1 MARLAAFLL
10 LLLAAF
16 PAAAQIVSERGA
28 PGSVPLIQEGRP
40 VPILVDPA
48 DDPAVQRAARD
59 LASDFGRVSG
69 TDARLLAMPEQPAQA
84 LVIAGTI
91 GRSPIIDRLVKA
103 GKLDVAGVSGRWEAY
118 VLQVVDRPLPGT
130 ARALVIAGA
139 DRRGT
144 VFGIYDLSQGI
155 GVSPWYW
162 WADAAPRRH
171 TRLYAAPGR
180 TVQAP
185 AVKYRGLFLNDEEP
199 ALGGWARK
207 TFGGLNHKFY
217 ARVFELILRQRGNLL
232 WPAMWGKSFFEDDPE
247 NARLANEMGV
257 IVSTSHH
264 EPLMRAQQDWH
275 THQGGAWDYT
285 KNGERLRAFW
295 REGVARTNAMDRLVT
310 IGMRGD
316 GDQPMTQGTATK
328 LLETIVADQRR
339 IIAEATGRPAADTPQ
354 VWALYKEVQDYYD
367 AGMRVPDD
375 VTLLFSDDNWGNIR
389 RLPDP
394 GQARA
399 GGTGVYYHF
408 DYVGDPRNYKWI
420 DTVQLGRVAEQM
432 RLAYDHGARQL
443 WIANVGD
450 LKPLELPTGFFLDY
464 AWNPDAWP
472 VERIS
477 DYASDWSARQFGP
490 EHAREIGAV
499 LTRYGDL
506 AARRKPE
513 LLAPET
519 YGLDEWERVSAEWQ
533 ALADEARRIGRLLP
547 ARDRDAYLELVLH
560 KVLAFANLHELYRV
574 VALNRAHAA
583 AGFADA
589 DALAEQARR
598 LFAWDAEL
606 RRLYEGAAG
615 GKWPE
620 MMAQT
625 HIGYSGWQQPE
636 RDVMPELGMLA
647 GPGTPAAPLPPAR
660 WNAVAI
666 AATRFARA
674 VPAAGLAWRTIP
686 HLGRTGAAV
695 AAFPMTAPAPATG
708 QGPRLDYTV
717 SIPQAGEVTLEV
729 EAAPDLDVSGRAR
742 LRYAVAL
749 DREAPQVVN
758 LLSGETSASWAKAV
772 AENVRRGTTRHQ
784 VASAGRHVIH
794 IWAVDPQLVFERI
807 VAAWGSLPPTAL
819 GPPENSR

>member
-1 MARLAAFLL
+1 LARLFAFLL
-10 LLLAAF
+10 WLAVAA
-16 PAAAQIVSERGA
+16 PAAAQAVSERPA
-28 PGSVPLIQEGRP
+28 PGAVALAVAGRP
-40 VPILVDPA
+40 GAILVDPA
-48 DDPAVQRAARD
+48 DDPGVLRAARD
-59 LASDFGRVSG
+59 LAADFGRVTG
-69 TDARLLAMPEQPAQA
+69 AEARLAHAPAA
-84 LVIAGTI
+84 GIVVIAGTV
-91 GRSPIIDRLVKA
+91 GRSPLIDRLAKA
-103 GKLDVAGVSGRWEAY
+103 GKVDLRGVAGRWEAY
-118 VLQVVDRPLPGT
+118 VHQVVVRPLPGVR
-130 ARALVIAGA
+130 RALVIAGA

-144 VFGIYDLSQGI
+144 IFGIYDLSQQI

-162 WADAAPRRH
+162 WADVAPRRH
-171 TRLYAAPGR
+171 AALYALPGR
-180 TVQAP
+180 RVEAP
-185 AVKYRGLFLNDEEP
+185 AVKYRGIFLNDEEP

-207 TFGGLNHKFY
+207 TFGGLNHLFY
-217 ARVFELILRQRGNLL
+217 RRVFELILRQRGNLL

-247 NARLANEMGV
+247 NARLAEEMGV
-257 IVSTSHH
+257 VISTSHH

-275 THQGGAWDYT
+275 SHAGGAWDYT
-285 KNGERLRAFW
+285 MNAGRLRAFW
-295 REGVARTNAMDRLVT
+295 REGVTRTNFMDRLVT

-316 GDQPMTQGTATK
+316 GDAPMMQGTATK
-328 LLETIVADQRR
+328 LLETIVADQRA
-339 IIAEATGRPAADTPQ
+339 IIAEATGRPAAQTPQ

-389 RLPDP
+389 RLPEP

-432 RLAYDHGARQL
+432 RLAYDHGARRL

-472 VERIS
+472 LERVP
-477 DYASDWSARQFGP
+477 DYASDWAARQFGSAQ
-490 EHAREIGAV
+490 ARAIGAI

-513 LLAPET
+513 LLAPDT
-519 YGLDEWERVSAEWQ
+519 YSLDEWDRVAGEWR
-533 ALADEARRIGRLLP
+533 ALGDEAWRIAGLVP
-547 ARDRDAYLELVLH
+547 TRDRDAYLELVLH

-583 AGFADA
+583 QGLADTN
-589 DALAEQARR
+589 ALAEQARR

-625 HIGYSGWQQPE
+625 HIGYTGWQQPD
-636 RDVMPELGMLA
+636 RDAMPEVKTL
-647 GPGTPAAPLPPAR
+647 AAPGKPAPPRDPVAWR
-660 WNAVAI
+660 AAAVDAVHF
-666 AATRFARA
+666 TRA

-686 HLGRTGAAV
+686 NLGRTGAAV
-695 AAFPMTAPAPATG
+695 AAFPMTAPAAAPG
-708 QGPRLDYTV
+708 KGPRLDYAVTL
-717 SIPQAGEVTLEV
+717 PKAGEVTLEV
-729 EAAPDLDVSGRAR
+729 EAAPDLDVSGQGR
-742 LRYAVAL
+742 LRYAIAV
-749 DREAPQVVN
+749 DDEAPQAVN
-758 LLSGETSASWAKAV
+758 LLAGETPASWARAV
-772 AENVRRGTTRHQ
+772 AENVRRGTTRHH
-784 VASAGRHVIH
+784 VARPGRHVVH
-794 IWAVDPQLVFERI
+794 IWAVDPQILFERV
-807 VAAWGSLPPTAL
+807 VAAWGPLPSGSL
-819 GPPENSR
+819 GPPEERR